1 MECNHVST
9 GDISDTPSMPNTM
22 DTRVAP
28 DTPVTLD
35 TLDTPDT
42 AVLDTPKPELPDLT
56 NIPLIHVGIIP
67 DGNRRWCKKNN
78 KDRFEYAAMVQNM
91 IMNLYNEYK
100 DKTRSDF
107 KYPTFNM
114 VK

>member
-1 MECNHVST
+1 MECDHVST
-9 GDISDTPSMPNTM
+9 GYTP
-22 DTRVAP
+22 DAP
-28 DTPVTLD
+28 DTPNTP
-35 TLDTPDT
+35 TKPDT
-42 AVLDTPKPELPDLT
+42 QQLPDFT
-56 NIPLIHVGIIP
+56 NVPLIHVGIIP

-114 VK
+114 VKEISVYVLSKDNLL